1 MRPGIW
7 HIFSCLVPCPPL
19 WLLSADGHV
28 LNMSYMVR
36 DGLGPWSEC
45 TVWSQTAC
53 VWILASF
60 FFLKLWILLTSLW
73 LCFLIQN
80 QVYNNRTF
88 YKIVVVMKLV
98 NTSNGLKQYVEHSK
112 CSVLAL
118 FFIHYLFSFSF
129 FNILKLFLCGK
140 NNLRCFLL
148 IYLLK

>member
-1 MRPGIW
+1 MA
-7 HIFSCLVPCPPL
+7 HF
-19 WLLSADGHV
+19 LLSGPLSPSLVALCWWSCSKHV
-28 LNMSYMVR
+28 IYGERWVRTMVWVYS
-36 DGLGPWSEC
+36 LEPNSL
-45 TVWSQTAC
+45 C
-53 VWILASF
+53 VNLSFLF